1 MPFKFVGKAR
11 LILENLVEDIA
22 LDPVTKLKHCK
33 VRISAIQDMADLA
46 TNPWEVVV
54 TQPI

>member
-1 MPFKFVGKAR
+1 MPLKFIGKAR

-22 LDPVTKLKHCK
+22 LDPVTKLKLCK
-33 VRISAIQDMADLA
+33 VRKSAKQGMADLA
-46 TNPWEVVV
+46 TNPWEEVV